1 MKLETPRL
9 VLRRWRD
16 SDREPFSAM
25 NADEEVM
32 QFFSSKLTV
41 EQSNLLVDKIEKQFV
56 DKDFGLFAV
65 ERKQDKSFIGFVGLN
80 QPTFESSF
88 TPCVEIGW
96 RVARPF
102 WGLGYAPE
110 AAKEVL
116 RDGFERLGLNEILSM
131 TAAINLKSIR
141 VMQKIGMHIDLRDNF
156 LHPLVADD
164 SPLKPHVLFRLR
176 NEEYRLDDYLSGEKS
191 T

>member
-32 QFFSSKLTV
+32 RFFSSKLTI
-41 EQSNLLVDKIEKQFV
+41 EQSSLLVDKIERQFV

-141 VMQKIGMHIDLRDNF
+141 VMRKIGMHSDLRDNF